1 MTTPTI
7 VQQLKVISKSVAS
20 DGVELVS
27 GINDAVVDNSD
38 PKNPIVNVEIP
49 VKSISGTGGVTVNS
63 IGDDYTIGYV
73 PLAPFPVTRVNT
85 SQTLSATVTEYI
97 VSTTTAT
104 PITLTLPEASAFP
117 VGEQYYPIRM
127 FNASNQ
133 DVTVKIQNDLDFFN
147 APKNIVLKANR
158 TGNSTLNL
166 NAANFAATGGF
177 PAFTGWEKDQ
187 SPIETKF
194 TARFS
199 GSVDMSNFYGAGDD
213 IAYTEETT
221 TDNPTV
227 FELNSS
233 NETIINITHRGSISG
248 STTATVDAQGFGPTY
263 NVDMVPRIFRNGAFI
278 DVEIGASR
286 SGNFSGEDTHITQPF
301 TCDVEAG
308 DELRVLLK
316 ATNGLNA
323 NLIAATIQFSMVI

>member
-7 VQQLKVISKSVAS
+7 VQQLKVINKSVAS
-20 DGVELVS
+20 DGVELVT

-85 SQTLSATVTEYI
+85 SQTLSAIVDKYI
-97 VSTTTAT
+97 VSPTTTT
-104 PITLTLPEASAFP
+104 PITLTLPEASAYP
-117 VGEQYYPIRM
+117 VGEQYYPVRI
-127 FNASNQ
+127 FNASDQ

-147 APKNIVLKANR
+147 APKNIVLKGNR
-158 TGNSTLNL
+158 NDTLNL

-187 SPIETKF
+187 SPIKTYF

-199 GSVDMSNFYGAGDD
+199 GSVDMDEFNGPGED
-213 IAYTEETT
+213 IAYREGTT
-221 TDNPTV
+221 TDNPTA

-233 NETIINITHRGSISG
+233 NETIININHRGTIAG
-248 STTATVDAQGFGPTY
+248 STSATIDAQGFGPTY
-263 NVDMVPRIFRNGAFI
+263 NVDMIPRIFRNGAFI
-278 DVEIGASR
+278 DVDLGASR
-286 SGNFSGEDTHITQPF
+286 SGNFSGEDTHISQPF

-308 DELRVLLK
+308 DELRVLLQSSGV
-316 ATNGLNA
+316 NG